1 MIVIRPQKDLY
12 AKLEGKIAPDVEAM
26 MREFFVWRNPLDF
39 EDYYQLYAKGY
50 MYVGIMHNV
59 ADYLRQSG
67 YKVEVDMDILSPKD
81 FEAEF
86 TRPYRPLQKAL
97 ADAAIEH
104 RYGLLAA
111 PPGAGKCLGKGTPI
125 LMYNGEVKLVED
137 IVVGDLIMGPDS
149 LPRRV
154 KSLARGR
161 EEMFRIVD
169 TRGETFDCNKSHILS
184 LYVSSSKAR
193 KNFTKYKNKTH
204 INVSIDEYCK
214 FKAHFK
220 EKLKL
225 YKPEKVIF
233 PEQTKPKFDS
243 YCIGL
248 WLGDGLAREA
258 TITTMDKEVLEAWT
272 VFGATLG
279 LKVTKHKN
287 SNSGKASNYQLV
299 SATKMPYSNILRQYI
314 RATFPVGQKHIPD
327 DYKLGDE
334 QTRLEILAGI
344 IDSDGSLSGVC
355 SYDVVSKYLKLA
367 EDIAFVARSLGFG
380 VFLRQAYKKCC
391 NTGVIGLYYRVAI
404 TGDVNKI
411 PVRIKRKF
419 AAQRQQIK
427 NPLVRGFTVT
437 SLGEGDYYGFTLD
450 GPDGLFVLGNFTVT
464 HNTDL
469 LTKVIAILGK
479 KAVVLTQAE
488 EPFEG
493 AYETIRDYSTCKVG
507 RVGGGYNEPSDV
519 TVCMI
524 QTWNRRLTADEVDPA
539 LVQVLR
545 DAKVWITDEAHNC
558 LTNSYFNMYEY
569 AENVEYFLGTTA
581 TPFTSNDRET
591 LLYARI
597 GPILAEIKYGE
608 AIDNNILVPFTCY
621 IEDAEEQKFV
631 KDKTKLAP
639 YAKKRL
645 WQKVKKE
652 YIINNVKRN
661 KQYVDFAK
669 ESNSLGL
676 SCAIIVSQVN
686 HGKNMKKLYPNAV
699 EVYGPTPKKQRKEIW
714 EKLKRKEIKC
724 VITTLMDEATDIP
737 SLDCVALAAG
747 GKSKVKLIQ
756 RLRNLRTFAGET
768 VDGWTEK
775 ERGYVFITRDN
786 ADYVKSHSDKNI
798 GYLRE
803 LKREHHLNE
812 IIKF

>member
-86 TRPYRPLQKAL
+86 TRPYRPLQKNL
-97 ADAAIEH
+97 ADAAIKH

-111 PPGAGKCLGKGTPI
+111 PPG
-125 LMYNGEVKLVED
+125 
-137 IVVGDLIMGPDS
+137 
-149 LPRRV
+149 
-154 KSLARGR
+154 
-161 EEMFRIVD
+161 
-169 TRGETFDCNKSHILS
+169 
-184 LYVSSSKAR
+184 
-193 KNFTKYKNKTH
+193 
-204 INVSIDEYCK
+204 
-214 FKAHFK
+214 
-220 EKLKL
+220 
-225 YKPEKVIF
+225 
-233 PEQTKPKFDS
+233 
-243 YCIGL
+243 
-248 WLGDGLAREA
+248 
-258 TITTMDKEVLEAWT
+258 
-272 VFGATLG
+272 
-279 LKVTKHKN
+279 
-287 SNSGKASNYQLV
+287 SGK
-299 SATKMPYSNILRQYI
+299 
-314 RATFPVGQKHIPD
+314 
-327 DYKLGDE
+327 
-334 QTRLEILAGI
+334 
-344 IDSDGSLSGVC
+344 
-355 SYDVVSKYLKLA
+355 
-367 EDIAFVARSLGFG
+367 
-380 VFLRQAYKKCC
+380 
-391 NTGVIGLYYRVAI
+391 
-404 TGDVNKI
+404 
-411 PVRIKRKF
+411 
-419 AAQRQQIK
+419 
-427 NPLVRGFTVT
+427 
-437 SLGEGDYYGFTLD
+437 
-450 GPDGLFVLGNFTVT
+450 
-464 HNTDL
+464 TDL

-524 QTWNRRLTADEVDPA
+524 QTWNRRLNADEVDPA

-714 EKLKRKEIKC
+714 KKLKRKEIKC